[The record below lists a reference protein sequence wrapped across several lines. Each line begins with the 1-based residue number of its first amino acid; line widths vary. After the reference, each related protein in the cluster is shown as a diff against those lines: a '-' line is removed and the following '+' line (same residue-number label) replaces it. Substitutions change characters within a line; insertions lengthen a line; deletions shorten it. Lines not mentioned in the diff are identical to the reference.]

1 MPLIGAEAVAASA
14 LAFLATAIASAY
26 LSDSIGLA
34 IRPLPILV
42 CSAGAAAA
50 MFVWLRRLVAR
61 DTASLVAFLGC
72 VAATF
77 AWLLWRARPDFLPT
91 GSGPDLA
98 HHLSLLEYIQR
109 HWRLPHDVSLYEY
122 LGEMVDYT
130 PGSHLLAVLAG
141 AWVGSDALH
150 AVLPV
155 VAGTVALKA
164 GFVFLIARRVLPDD
178 GPRVPFAVMAVVL
191 LFLARVHF
199 VGSFMEQS
207 YLAQVV
213 SELFAVAM
221 WWALVVW
228 DQRPSPV
235 AAALFAIAGVAT
247 FLSWPVWVGPVMVVL
262 GALALLHGELP
273 LLTRLQHLVDR
284 NGADRRCRR
293 DSRLAPHRRI
303 PDGGNGRLRDLA
315 DGAAARLV
323 VHQPRRRGVSFLP
336 GHPPRARGAAACRRN
351 CPPGRS
357 ALSTPRGRAAQPRRT
372 FR

>member
-50 MFVWLRRLVAR
+50 MFVRLRRLVAR
-61 DTASLVAFLGC
+61 DTAALAAFLGC

-150 AVLPV
+150 AALPV

-178 GPRVPFAVMAVVL
+178 RPRVPFAVMAAVPVSVRRSNWSP
-191 LFLARVHF
+191 RVQETSLRTMSTPP
-199 VGSFMEQS
+199 GS
-207 YLAQVV
+207 
-213 SELFAVAM
+213 
-221 WWALVVW
+221 
-228 DQRPSPV
+228 DRTSPV
-235 AAALFAIAGVAT
+235 ET
-247 FLSWPVWVGPVMVVL
+247 
-262 GALALLHGELP
+262 
-273 LLTRLQHLVDR
+273 T
-284 NGADRRCRR
+284 
-293 DSRLAPHRRI
+293 
-303 PDGGNGRLRDLA
+303 
-315 DGAAARLV
+315 
-323 VHQPRRRGVSFLP
+323 
-336 GHPPRARGAAACRRN
+336 
-351 CPPGRS
+351 
-357 ALSTPRGRAAQPRRT
+357 
-372 FR
+372 